1 MNPVRIGVRKPPK
14 LAKVSV
20 TPIIVPAN
28 IGATSDGL
36 IFVGVVHDIHNGT
49 KLEIAKPIANLEM
62 KGRPEIR

>member
-1 MNPVRIGVRKPPK
+1 MKPPM

-36 IFVGVVHDIHNGT
+36 IYGVA
-49 KLEIAKPIANLEM
+49 KLMRI
-62 KGRPEIR
+62 

>member
-36 IFVGVVHDIHNGT
+36 IFEGVVHDIHTWDKTGFG
-49 KLEIAKPIANLEM
+49 LANCKSGNE
-62 KGRPEIR
+62 GST